1 MGLKN
6 KENCRDTCTNTVSK
20 PSVSVS
26 SSNSSPHGHKSKE
39 SKRLGSS
46 NKAGSAPNPAPTTDQ
61 TPLPYLSQITP
72 NTSKEPI
79 KKISKCNFTSRYKPN
94 IRKMSANY
102 KKSLNIYQNL
112 AEIPSSFRHYV
123 PVGSESSYQ
132 NFMNW
137 GNSGY
142 QAPRTA
148 EDIRLRRV
156 QGGFSGRVGSGK
168 CRVGSADASKRDS
181 TQEDS
186 ETGNGNSTNT
196 IAGYNSAK
204 YQKINRTGTTDLQ
217 YRFKVFKHPQQYI
230 DDYKS
235 QIVEPEL
242 MEYNEKLQN
251 QKYEKYRQ
259 GQQMLK
265 AIPLGLGFLNKKFQ
279 KKISKKKF
287 FQIF

>member
-1 MGLKN
+1 MITIEPSTSKTSTKTQSDLSSLDFLEDKSTTPTFQELVENSDFAILSQKLYYEILKPWEPVFKVGQDPHYNVFDVYDTMFLKEGMVGLKN

-46 NKAGSAPNPAPTTDQ
+46 NKAGSTPNPAPTTDQ

-168 CRVGSADASKRDS
+168 GRVGSADASKRES
-181 TQEDS
+181 TGWS
-186 ETGNGNSTNT
+186 W
-196 IAGYNSAK
+196 
-204 YQKINRTGTTDLQ
+204 
-217 YRFKVFKHPQQYI
+217 I
-230 DDYKS
+230 DCTS
-235 QIVEPEL
+235 
-242 MEYNEKLQN
+242 
-251 QKYEKYRQ
+251 RR
-259 GQQMLK
+259 
-265 AIPLGLGFLNKKFQ
+265 LGIWASGHLGF
-279 KKISKKKF
+279 
-287 FQIF
+287 